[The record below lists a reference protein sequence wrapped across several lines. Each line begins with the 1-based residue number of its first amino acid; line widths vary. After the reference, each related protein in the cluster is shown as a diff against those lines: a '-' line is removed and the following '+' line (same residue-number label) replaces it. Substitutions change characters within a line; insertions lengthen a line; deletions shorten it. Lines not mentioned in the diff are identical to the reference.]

1 MEHKAI
7 VETRPISVLL
17 VEDEAIISEWVKDT
31 LVDDG
36 FVVHAVATANEALR
50 YLESQAHVDVLFTDI
65 NLPGRMDGS
74 QLALLARDM
83 RPDLTVVYASGR
95 VRQVDPK
102 MRVPGST
109 FVPKPYMPSQICS
122 LLSRIVTPQPAFTAH

>member
-1 MEHKAI
+1 MEPLAT
-7 VETRPISVLL
+7 TRPISVLL

-31 LVDDG
+31 LIDDG
-36 FVVHAVATANEALR
+36 FTVFSVATAAEALR
-50 YLESQAHVDVLFTDI
+50 CLQSNAEVDVLFTDI
-65 NLPGRMDGS
+65 NLPGDMDGS
-74 QLALLARDM
+74 QLARVARDL

-122 LLSRIVTPQPAFTAH
+122 LLQRIVTPRAAYATH